1 MSDKERL
8 ERFETMKAAVEA
20 QHADLVAKMD
30 ELRSQGKQKTVT
42 YRQLMGN
49 KLGPENILQLYKLYD
64 ID

>member
-49 KLGPENILQLYKLYD
+49 KLGLENILQLYKLYD

>member
-8 ERFETMKAAVEA
+8 ERFEAMKAAVES
-20 QHADLVAKMD
+20 QHADIAAKME
-30 ELRSQGKQKTVT
+30 ELKKQGKQKTVT

-49 KLGPENILQLYKLYD
+49 KLGLENMLQLYKLYD

>member
-20 QHADLVAKMD
+20 QHAGLVAKMD

-49 KLGPENILQLYKLYD
+49 KLGLENILQLYKLYD